1 MRVVRMFAALLVF
14 SSALYAAPN
23 PSGNHGT
30 TNSTA
35 TKAAATVGPTSGTV
49 IVNAGGAVQ
58 DPSDTVP
65 AGSIGTIVAGPK
77 TVSGIQ
83 YVNVAWTAESAA
95 FQNNY
100 NGWTPI
106 NSLSVYTGTGTTPPP
121 TTPPPTTPP
130 PTTPPPTTPPPT
142 TPPPTTPPPTTSST
156 GLKIIG
162 YYPRYAIEDGF
173 YPKNLISNGTI
184 NSLTTI
190 NFAFANIVNNKCAS
204 FNTADDYTTKVSAGN
219 SVSGSADSGFG
230 GTFHQFQELKAKYP
244 NLKIIVSIGGGSV
257 AASTIANAASASNRA
272 AFVSSCVNMYIKGN
286 FGGGIS
292 QPGIFDGFDIDWEFP
307 ASATDRSNFT
317 GLLSEFRSQLDA
329 VKSGYT
335 LSIAGPN
342 GSWAWQYID
351 LVNTQKYL
359 TYVNLMTYDYAGP
372 WNNETGL
379 VAPLYRSTSDP
390 SPTDNGSSTVEGYE
404 AAGMPASKLVFGIPF
419 YGYEWSGVP
428 NQDHGLF
435 EPGSPANQG
444 ATYTSIVAAEP
455 KFTAYRDSVSQ
466 SPYLFNGSSF
476 WTYEDPTSIKF
487 KMTYVVNQKLAGV
500 MIWNLEQDL
509 SNGTLFNAVASG
521 LASAN

>member
-1 MRVVRMFAALLVF
+1 MKVVRMFAALLVL
-14 SSALYAAPN
+14 SSALYAA
-23 PSGNHGT
+23 
-30 TNSTA
+30 TA
-35 TKAAATVGPTSGTV
+35 NATGPTSGMV

-77 TVSGIQ
+77 TVSGIV
-83 YVNVAWTAESAA
+83 YVNVLWSAESAA

-100 NGWTPI
+100 NGWTPV
-106 NSLSVYTGTGTTPPP
+106 NSLSAYAPGTTTTPPP

-130 PTTPPPTTPPPT
+130 PTTPPPTT
-142 TPPPTTPPPTTSST
+142 TTSS
-156 GLKIIG
+156 GLRIIG

-184 NSLTTI
+184 KSLTTI
-190 NFAFANIVNNKCAS
+190 NFAFANVVNNKCAS

-219 SVSGSADSGFG
+219 SVSGTADSGSFG

-257 AASTIANAASASNRA
+257 SASTIATAASAANRS
-272 AFVSSCVNMYIKGN
+272 AFVASCINMYIKGN
-286 FGGGIS
+286 FGSGIT
-292 QPGIFDGFDIDWEFP
+292 QAGIFDGFDVDWEFP
-307 ASATDRSNFT
+307 QSSTDKANFT

-329 VKSGYT
+329 VKTGYT

-351 LVNTQKYL
+351 LVTTQKYL

-379 VAPLYRSTSDP
+379 VAPLYRSSYDP
-390 SPTDNGSSTVEGYE
+390 SSTDNASSTVEGYE
-404 AAGMPASKLVFGIPF
+404 AAGMPASMLVFGVPF
-419 YGYEWSGVP
+419 YGYEWGGVP
-428 NQDHGLF
+428 NQDHGLY
-435 EPGSPANQG
+435 EPGSPSNQG
-444 ATYTSIVAAEP
+444 ATYPTIVAAEP
-455 KFTAYRDSVSQ
+455 SFTEYRDSASQ
-466 SPYLFNGSSF
+466 SPYMFNGSSF
-476 WTYEDPTSIKF
+476 WTYEDPASIKF
-487 KMTYVVNQKLAGV
+487 KMMYVKNQKLAGV

-509 SNGTLFNAVASG
+509 SNGTLFSAVASG
-521 LASAN
+521 LASTN

>member
-1 MRVVRMFAALLVF
+1 MKVVRIFTALLVL
-14 SSALYAAPN
+14 SSALYAAPK
-23 PSGNHGT
+23 ST
-30 TNSTA
+30 TTRRASTS
-35 TKAAATVGPTSGTV
+35 AATASASGPTSGTV
-49 IVNAGGAVQ
+49 IVKAGGAVQ

-77 TVSGIQ
+77 TVSGIV
-83 YVNVAWTAESAA
+83 YVNVDWTSESAS
-95 FQNNY
+95 FQHNY
-100 NGWTPI
+100 NGWTPV
-106 NSLSVYTGTGTTPPP
+106 NSLSAYTGSGTTTPPP

-142 TPPPTTPPPTTSST
+142 TTSS
-156 GLKIIG
+156 GLRIIG

-219 SVSGSADSGFG
+219 SVSGAADGSFG

-257 AASTIANAASASNRA
+257 AASTIANAASASNRT
-272 AFVSSCVNMYIKGN
+272 AFVQSCINMYIKGN
-286 FGGGIS
+286 FGGGIT
-292 QPGIFDGFDIDWEFP
+292 QAGIFDGFDIDWEFP
-307 ASATDRSNFT
+307 QSSTDRSNFT

-329 VKSGYT
+329 VKTGYT

-351 LVNTQKYL
+351 LVTTQKYL

-404 AAGMPASKLVFGIPF
+404 AAGMPASMLVFGIPF

-444 ATYTSIVAAEP
+444 ATYTAIVATES

>member
-1 MRVVRMFAALLVF
+1 MRFVRIFAALLVF
-14 SSALYAAPN
+14 SSAPFAAL
-23 PSGNHGT
+23 
-30 TNSTA
+30 A
-35 TKAAATVGPTSGTV
+35 GPTSGKV
-49 IVNAGGAVQ
+49 IVNAGGARAQ
-58 DPSDTVP
+58 DGSDTVP

-77 TVSGIQ
+77 TVSGAV
-83 YVNVAWTAESAA
+83 YVNVAWTGTAA
-95 FQNNY
+95 FQSNY
-100 NGWTPI
+100 TGWVADA
-106 NSLSVYTGTGTTPPP
+106 SLSQYTGTTTPPP

-142 TPPPTTPPPTTSST
+142 TPPPA

-173 YPKNLISNGTI
+173 FPKNLITNGTI
-184 NSLTTI
+184 KSLTTI

-219 SVSGSADSGFG
+219 SVSGAADGSFG

-257 AASTIANAASASNRA
+257 SASTIATAASASNRT
-272 AFVSSCVNMYIKGN
+272 AFVQSCINMYIKGS
-286 FGGGIS
+286 FGGGIT
-292 QPGIFDGFDIDWEFP
+292 QAGIFDGFDIDWEFP
-307 ASATDRSNFT
+307 QSATDKSNFT

-329 VKSGYT
+329 VKTGYT

-351 LVNTQKYL
+351 MANAQKYL

-372 WNNETGL
+372 WNDKTGL
-379 VAPLYRSTSDP
+379 VAPLYRSTQDP

-404 AAGMPASKLVFGIPF
+404 AAGMPASKLVFGVPF
-419 YGYEWSGVP
+419 YGYEWGSVP

-435 EPGSPANQG
+435 EPGTPANQG
-444 ATYTSIVAAEP
+444 ENYTTIVAAEP
-455 KFTAYRDSVSQ
+455 KFTVYRDSVSN
-466 SPYLFNGSSF
+466 SPYLFDGSHF
-476 WTYEDPTSIKF
+476 WTYEDPTSIKT
-487 KMTYVVNQKLAGV
+487 KMTYVRNQKLAGV

-521 LASAN
+521 LASTN

>member
-1 MRVVRMFAALLVF
+1 MKVVRMFAALLVF
-14 SSALYAAPN
+14 SSALHAAPSS
-23 PSGNHGT
+23 SGNHGSS
-30 TNSTA
+30 STA
-35 TKAAATVGPTSGTV
+35 TKAAATAATTTGPTSGTV

-58 DPSDTVP
+58 DPSNTVP
-65 AGSIGTIVAGPK
+65 PGSFGTIVAGPK
-77 TVSGIQ
+77 TVNGIV
-83 YVNVAWTAESAA
+83 YVNVLWSAESAV

-100 NGWTPI
+100 NGWTPV

-142 TPPPTTPPPTTSST
+142 TPPPTTTST

-173 YPKNLISNGTI
+173 YPKNLISNGSI

-190 NFAFANIVNNKCAS
+190 NFAFANVVNNKCAS

-219 SVSGSADSGFG
+219 SVSGAADSGFG

-257 AASTIANAASASNRA
+257 SGSVIGNAASASNRA
-272 AFVSSCVNMYIKGN
+272 AFVTSCINMYIKGN
-286 FGGGIS
+286 FGGSVS

-329 VKSGYT
+329 VKTGYT

-342 GSWAWQYID
+342 GSRAWRYID

-359 TYVNLMTYDYAGP
+359 TYVILMTYDYAGP

-379 VAPLYRSTSDP
+379 VAPLYRSTYDP

-404 AAGMPASKLVFGIPF
+404 AAGMPASKLVFGVPF

-444 ATYTSIVAAEP
+444 ATYTAIVATES

-500 MIWNLEQDL
+500 MIWNLAQPL
-509 SNGTLFNAVASG
+509 SNAPLFNAVASG
-521 LASAN
+521 LAPAN

>member
-1 MRVVRMFAALLVF
+1 MKFVRRFAALLVF
-14 SSALYAAPN
+14 ASAPFIA
-23 PSGNHGT
+23 
-30 TNSTA
+30 
-35 TKAAATVGPTSGTV
+35 KAGPTSGTV
-49 IVNAGGAVQ
+49 IVNAGGALAQ
-58 DPSDTVP
+58 DGSDTVP
-65 AGSIGTIVAGPK
+65 AGTTGTIVNVK
-77 TVSGIQ
+77 TVNGIV
-83 YVNVAWTAESAA
+83 YVNVAWNGTAA
-95 FQNNY
+95 FQGNY
-100 NGWTPI
+100 NGWVVDS
-106 NSLSVYTGTGTTPPP
+106 SLSAPGTTTPPP

-142 TPPPTTPPPTTSST
+142 TPPPTTPPPTTPSSS

-184 NSLTTI
+184 NSLTHI

-204 FNTADDYTTKVSAGN
+204 FNTSDDYQRSVSAGN
-219 SVSGSADSGFG
+219 SVSGSADSGSFG

-257 AASTIANAASASNRA
+257 APSLIANAASASNRA
-272 AFVSSCVNMYIKGN
+272 AFVASCINMYIKGN
-286 FGGGIS
+286 FGSGIS

-307 ASATDRSNFT
+307 QSATDRSNFT

-329 VKSGYT
+329 IKSGYT

-342 GSWAWQYID
+342 GQWAWQYID
-351 LVNTQKYL
+351 LVTVQKYL

-379 VAPLYRSTSDP
+379 VAPLYRSTNDP

-404 AAGMPASKLVFGIPF
+404 AAGMPASQLVFGIPF
-419 YGYEWSGVP
+419 YGYEWTNVP
-428 NQDHGLF
+428 NQDNGLF
-435 EPGSPANQG
+435 EPGTPANQG
-444 ATYTSIVAAEP
+444 ATYTAIVATEP
-455 KFTAYRDSVSQ
+455 NFTLYRDSVSH
-466 SPYLFNGSSF
+466 SPYLFDGKHF

-487 KMTYVVNQKLAGV
+487 KMTYVLNQQLAGV

-509 SNGTLFNAVASG
+509 SNGTLFSAVASG
-521 LASAN
+521 LSSTN